1 MDFLEKPTPLWV
13 TIGIVVILTIAG
25 LYLLVP
31 SYRIEKFRR
40 EAFSTHLVFDSY
52 EVLLE
57 DGRGGAGFDVVKAQ
71 EFDGN
76 VTEYVQSGEP
86 PFWNLT
92 IRLEN
97 ETYHMY
103 YSIKMNGTNVAG
115 TYSVKLTLQNASKV
129 FTFTVAT
136 DEKLPR
142 IFDFQWNTGIPPT
155 NKLGGSMSF
164 HKGWSRTPSFGLLLS
179 YFITY
184 LPEYFVA
191 VILATTILVVLLTYR
206 FVKRERKLRDSTTAI
221 CARINDFS
229 LIRVMAFVFPCT
241 VVVSGYPYGFC

>member
-1 MDFLEKPTPLWV
+1 MDFLKKPTPLWV
-13 TIGIVVILTIAG
+13 TIVIVVILAIAG

-40 EAFSTHLVFDSY
+40 EAFSTHLIFDSY
-52 EVLLE
+52 EVLIE
-57 DGRGGAGFDVVKAQ
+57 DGHGGAGFDVVKAQ
-71 EFDGN
+71 PPGGN
-76 VTEYVQSGEP
+76 ITEHKSLGEP

-97 ETYHMY
+97 ETYHTY
-103 YSIKMNGTNVAG
+103 YSIKMNGSNIAG

-136 DEKLPR
+136 DEQLPR
-142 IFDFQWNTGIPPT
+142 IFDFQWNTNIPPT
-155 NKLGGSMSF
+155 SKFSGSMSF

-179 YFITY
+179 YFITF

-191 VILATTILVVLLTYR
+191 AILGTTMLVVLLTYR
-206 FVKRERKLRDSTTAI
+206 LVKGKRKLRDSTTAI
-221 CARINDFS
+221 
-229 LIRVMAFVFPCT
+229 
-241 VVVSGYPYGFC
+241 